1 MKHNLLAASIVILG
15 ICIALGNWFIA
26 NGLKEQALVDRQLQ
40 HELQLQA
47 VEKQL
52 LSEAE
57 VAEYLG
63 LSIQEIQ
70 RLTKIETGPGS
81 YTHIMPF
88 IEIDTI
94 VYYPKKAVDEWLSKI
109 QVEFVY

>member
-1 MKHNLLAASIVILG
+1 MKNNLLATSIIILG
-15 ICIALGNWFIA
+15 VCIALGCWFIA
-26 NGLKEQALVDRQLQ
+26 GGMKEQALVERQMQ
-40 HELQLQA
+40 QELQQQA

-63 LSIQEIQ
+63 LSVQAIQ

-94 VYYPKKAVDEWLSKI
+94 VYYPKKAVDEWLTKVQI
-109 QVEFVY
+109 EFVY